1 MNIPGIDK
9 MVKSWK
15 HIGGAVDSTP
25 LNGNTMSN
33 GSGEGL
39 GSPENQSWNAQYRYM
54 VTLSDKIDFI
64 SRHIFEAKTDL
75 YFSKKIL
82 SEITGLWLLFLGSP
96 KCADMRPEYRTLIDK
111 KIKTAEIW
119 LSLGDVDR
127 EVELLKT
134 VFISILSVLKDGYTF
149 KGSRAKVRIR
159 SGVAGD
165 IDELVGRK

>member
-1 MNIPGIDK
+1 
-9 MVKSWK
+9 MVHAWK
-15 HIGGAVDSTP
+15 HIGGANKSTP

-39 GSPENQSWNAQYRYM
+39 GGTENQSWNAQYRYM

-64 SRHIFEAKTDL
+64 SRHIFDAKEDL
-75 YFSKKIL
+75 YYSKKLL
-82 SEITGLWLLFLGSP
+82 SEITGLWLLFLGTP
-96 KCADMRPEYRTLIDK
+96 KCNDMRESNRIIISK
-111 KIKTAEIW
+111 RIRTAEIY

-127 EVELLKT
+127 EVEILKE
-134 VFISILSVLKDGYTF
+134 VFVDILSVLKDGYTF

>member
-1 MNIPGIDK
+1 

-15 HIGGAVDSTP
+15 HIGGAKDSTP

-33 GSGEGL
+33 GSGESL
-39 GSPENQSWNAQYRYM
+39 GGSENQSWNAQYRYM

-64 SRHIFEAKTDL
+64 SRHMFEAKTDL

-96 KCADMRPEYRTLIDK
+96 KCSDMKIEYREYINK
-111 KIKTAEIW
+111 RIRTAELW

-127 EVELLKT
+127 EVEILKG
-134 VFISILSVLKDGYTF
+134 VFIAILTILKDGYTF

-159 SGVAGD
+159 GGVAGD
-165 IDELVGRK
+165 IDELVGSK